1 MALRTPGPL
10 LSLAELRVLI
20 GLARGKTLAAI
31 GAELYLTQPSIS
43 KIVRSAEQKAGLD
56 LVTRR
61 GRRIR
66 LTSTGAEVAR
76 AAQPIVLYFDELQV
90 LLGNLREGRGGPLRL
105 VATPS
110 VANYILADLIGEFI
124 ESFADVD
131 LSLRIVTPE
140 DIWDVFINDHYDLG
154 VSPLT
159 HHPGGVVLQ
168 RLFEEPVVFF
178 AAPGSP
184 LTRQSEV
191 EWEHV
196 RRERLFVPLSE
207 PHWAQL
213 FQELNRQGLPLGR
226 HMDLRAGIG
235 ASRLIEAGHGI
246 GVNVASAVQRLFEEG
261 RLQPIRVKNVSLTLP
276 FYLIQ
281 REHVRLSPV
290 AQRFRALVMARLGHA
305 HAPCEYVSVETAI

>member
-1 MALRTPGPL
+1 MALRTPRPL
-10 LSLAELRVLI
+10 LSLTELRVLI
-20 GLARGKTLAAI
+20 GLAQGKTLAAI

-43 KIVRSAEQKAGLD
+43 KILRSAEQKAGLG

-61 GRRIR
+61 GRRVH
-66 LTSTGAEVAR
+66 LTSAGTEIAR
-76 AAQPIVLYFDELQV
+76 AARSIVLYFDELQV
-90 LLGNLREGRGGPLRL
+90 LLDNLREGRGGPLRL

-124 ESFADVD
+124 QAFPDVD
-131 LSLRIVTPE
+131 FSLRIVTPE
-140 DIWDVFINDHYDLG
+140 DIWDVFINGHYDLG

-159 HHPGGVVLQ
+159 HHPQGLVLQ

-178 AAPGSP
+178 AARDSP
-184 LTRQSEV
+184 LAGRAEV
-191 EWEHV
+191 EWEDI

-213 FQELNRQGLPLGR
+213 FQELNRQGMPLGR

-235 ASRLIEAGHGI
+235 VSRLIEAGHGI

-261 RLQPIRVKNVSLTLP
+261 RLRPIRVRNLSLTLP

-281 REHVRLSPV
+281 REDVRLSPV
-290 AQRFRALVMARLGHA
+290 AQRFRTFLLARLGQA
-305 HAPCEYVSVETAI
+305 HAGDEYVSVETAI